1 MGLGSIEYCLKVF
14 KKNKDHA
21 NNHQDEVFNFLLL
34 RGCQKALQCDPC
46 FHEIVYLLLLKV
58 GYKINEK
65 TDADE
70 LRLGSGPISTMS
82 TWINDHLRSDLR
94 ASKHNSCSCKT
105 RLAQPATISMTLGLW
120 LGHFG
125 CLISLSG
132 LFSNS
137 PKYLPTTSNQ
147 ANNVNPFFLTG
158 IKGAL
163 FLLLYSLNNSAGVK
177 LDPDFV
183 DLFVALHL
191 ASGPSSSHLQNQLE
205 HHCSC

>member
-1 MGLGSIEYCLKVF
+1 MGLESIECCLKVF
-14 KKNKDHA
+14 KKNNAD
-21 NNHQDEVFNFLLL
+21 NHEDEVFNFLLF
-34 RGCQKALQCDPC
+34 RGFQKALQCNSC
-46 FHEIVYLLLLKV
+46 FQEIVYLQLLKV
-58 GYKINEK
+58 GYKINER

-82 TWINDHLRSDLR
+82 ILINDHLRSDLG
-94 ASKHNSCSCKT
+94 ASKHNSCSCQT
-105 RLAQPATISMTLGLW
+105 RLAQPATISMTIGLW

-147 ANNVNPFFLTG
+147 AHNVNPFFLTG

-163 FLLLYSLNNSAGVK
+163 FLLIYSLNNSAGVK

-191 ASGPSSSHLQNQLE
+191 ISGPSSSHLQNQL
-205 HHCSC
+205 